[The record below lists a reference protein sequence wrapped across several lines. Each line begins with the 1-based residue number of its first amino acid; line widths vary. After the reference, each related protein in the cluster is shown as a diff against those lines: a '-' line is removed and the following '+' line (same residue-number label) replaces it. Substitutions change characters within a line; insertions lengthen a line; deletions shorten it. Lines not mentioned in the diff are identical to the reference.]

1 MNNNIQTSAAL
12 PAELGRLSTLP
23 RVRLLEGFTGLEP
36 MPNLARM
43 LDRENLLVNRDE
55 CASLAFGGN
64 KVRQLEFYFGA
75 AREGGA
81 DTVLI
86 TGAVQSNFVRLAA
99 ASARK
104 LGMECHIQLEERV
117 AKDNPYY
124 RSSGNVLIDQLL
136 GAVIHSFPVGEDEEA
151 ADNQLEALAAELS
164 ASGRQPFVIHLGPGH
179 PPLGALGYVVAAHEL
194 LSQVDAAGHDVA
206 RIVVASGSGNTHA
219 GLLFGLRALGSTIPV
234 TGICVRRTADLQ
246 RPRLMGHC
254 QRISQLLEIDQPVT
268 DNDIEVND
276 DLLAPGYGYASDEVL
291 KAILIGARTEAL
303 MLDPTYAG
311 KTFAGFIRQV
321 LDADGA
327 GASIFVHTGG
337 TPGLFA
343 YETELSDAFSRF
355 GRDIDGSAFRTHRR
369 PG

>member
-1 MNNNIQTSAAL
+1 MNEHMQTSADL
-12 PAELGRLSTLP
+12 PAELGRLCVLP
-23 RVRLLEGFTGLEP
+23 RVRLLEGVTGLEP

-43 LDRENLLVNRDE
+43 LNRPNLLVKRDD
-55 CASLAFGGN
+55 CTGLAFGGN

-75 AREGGA
+75 ARAEGA

-86 TGAVQSNFVRLAA
+86 TGAVQSNFVRLTA

-124 RSSGNVLIDQLL
+124 RTSGNVLIDHLL
-136 GAVIHSFPVGEDEEA
+136 GATIHSFPVGENEEA
-151 ADNQLEALAAELS
+151 ADNQLEALASELR
-164 ASGRQPFVIHLGPGH
+164 ASGRRPYVIHLGPGH

-194 LSQVDAAGHDVA
+194 VSQISAGGYDVA

-219 GLLFGLRALGSTIPV
+219 GLLYGLRALGNTIPV
-234 TGICVRRTADLQ
+234 TGICVRRTADQQ
-246 RPRLMGHC
+246 RPRLLGHC
-254 QRISQLLEIDQPVT
+254 RRISELLDIDQPVT
-268 DNDIEVND
+268 DADIELND
-276 DLLAPGYGYASDEVL
+276 SLLAPGYGYASDEVL
-291 KAILIGARTEAL
+291 KAILTGARTEAL

-311 KTFAGFIRQV
+311 KTFAGFIMEV
-321 LDADGA
+321 SDSVGSGA
-327 GASIFVHTGG
+327 AIFIHTGG

-355 GRDIDGSAFRTHRR
+355 GREFDGSA
-369 PG
+369 G